1 MRDLIRDVI
10 NYCDSSFAMGKWSV
24 CDQIIIQKL

>member
-10 NYCDSSFAMGKWSV
+10 GHYRPY
-24 CDQIIIQKL
+24 

>member
-10 NYCDSSFAMGKWSV
+10 SHYL
-24 CDQIIIQKL
+24 KLR

>member
-10 NYCDSSFAMGKWSV
+10 SHCAWS
-24 CDQIIIQKL
+24 CKSNLIGRF

>member
-10 NYCDSSFAMGKWSV
+10 SHCAWS
-24 CDQIIIQKL
+24 CKSNLIRRF